1 MLNIYLARHG
11 QDEDNA
17 NGILNGHRDNP
28 LTELGKNQAR
38 TLAEYLKKKGLSFEK
53 IYTSPLQ
60 RAHTTAKIVA
70 AELNYPEPTV
80 NPNLIER
87 DFGVMTGKKI
97 AEIEKLSGSDVIYG
111 DKVNYFLKAEGA
123 ETFSQA
129 LERARKVLAELA
141 VNHPGGGNILLVT
154 HGDFSK
160 MMFAAFYDLPWQ
172 EALQSFHFG
181 NSELVL
187 LAPGLNPDD
196 AHIFKTEQF
205 NK

>member
-28 LTELGKNQAR
+28 LTDLGKNQALV
-38 TLAEYLKKKGLSFEK
+38 LAQHIKKQNLSFEK

-60 RAHTTAKIVA
+60 RAQATAQIVA
-70 AELNYPEPTV
+70 SALGYPEPTV
-80 NPNLIER
+80 NQDLIER
-87 DFGVMTGKKI
+87 DFGVMSGQKI
-97 AEIEKLSGSDVIYG
+97 VDIEKLPGAELIHS
-111 DKVNYFLKAEGA
+111 DKVVYFVKAEGA

-129 LERARKVLAELA
+129 LERARKVLAEL
-141 VNHPGGGNILLVT
+141 NLKHPNGGNVLLVT

-160 MMFAAFYDLPWQ
+160 MMFAAFYNLSW
-172 EALQSFHFG
+172 EVALQSFHFG

-187 LAPGLNPDD
+187 LAPGLNPDH